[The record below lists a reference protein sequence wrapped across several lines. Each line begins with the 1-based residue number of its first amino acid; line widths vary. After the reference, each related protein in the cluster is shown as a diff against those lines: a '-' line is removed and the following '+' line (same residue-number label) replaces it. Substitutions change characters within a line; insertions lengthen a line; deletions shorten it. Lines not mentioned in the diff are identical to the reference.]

1 MTRSFGDEMLHAIL
15 RMSIN
20 QRWPKNG
27 ISDDNIDEIIAEV
40 KRRSSADDNR
50 ETIVDIAS
58 DVIVRFTTLYPLV
71 GKDWVKPYRN
81 PEIQGFSY

>member
-15 RMSIN
+15 RLHID
-20 QRWPKNG
+20 QRWPKSG
-27 ISDDNIDEIIAEV
+27 ITDDNIDDVIAEV
-40 KRRSSADDNR
+40 RRRADARTDH
-50 ETIVDIAS
+50 ETIMGIAES
-58 DVIVRFTTLYPLV
+58 VIVRFTTLYPLV